1 MKQVEK
7 LDRILR
13 YLYDHRFD
21 GKSYMLFN
29 IVKELDLP
37 VVGKHEVIE
46 LGQRLKTD
54 GVVKA
59 LVVAMGNMA
68 LELNSYGVEYC
79 EERSYESSTQPVATA
94 PINIMGSQQ
103 VVVVSHSPGARVVNH
118 GAGVPLAQ
126 EIVQQAGKDPS
137 FTQHEREELKQL
149 LEEIQACAAQGVKPK
164 VSLDTLLGRFGNVS
178 SVGSL
183 LTSFAQLFGG

>member
-21 GKSYMLFN
+21 GNNYMLFG
-29 IVKELDLP
+29 IVEELQLP

-46 LGQRLKTD
+46 LGQRLKKD
-54 GVVKA
+54 G
-59 LVVAMGNMA
+59 LVDAIGLAMGNLAM
-68 LELNSYGVEYC
+68 ELNSYGVEYC
-79 EERSYESSTQPVATA
+79 EERSYGSPAQPVATA
-94 PINIMGSQQ
+94 PINIVGSQQ
-103 VVVVSHSPGARVVNH
+103 VVVVSHSPGANVVNH
-118 GAGVPLAQ
+118 GAGTPLAQ

-137 FTQHEREELKQL
+137 LTQHDREELKQL
-149 LEEIQACAAQGVKPK
+149 LDEIQGCAAQGIKPK
-164 VSLDTLLGRFGNVS
+164 MGLDTLLSRFGNLS

-183 LTSFAQLFGG
+183 VTSFAELLGA

>member
-79 EERSYESSTQPVATA
+79 EESSYENPMQPVATA
-94 PINIMGSQQ
+94 PIHIVGSQQ
-103 VVVVSHSPGARVVNH
+103 VVVVHNSPGAYVVNQ
-118 GAGVPLAQ
+118 GSGGLLAQ
-126 EIVQQAGKDPS
+126 EIVQKAGKDPS
-137 FTQHEREELKQL
+137 LTPNDRDQLKQL
-149 LEEIQACAAQGVKPK
+149 LDEIQACAAQGIKPK
-164 VSLDTLLGRFGNVS
+164 MGLDTLLGRFGNVS
-178 SVGSL
+178 SIGSL
-183 LTSFAQLFGG
+183 LTSFAQLLLS